1 MYVSPSACLDAV
13 TETADD
19 SMFALHQPDE
29 YISFFSLRGW
39 GKFKDGVL
47 TTEMVYIHAKT
58 MIVDDRVAIIGSAN
72 SELSFFPFLSQYAEE
87 TI

>member
-1 MYVSPSACLDAV
+1 VSFFLSL
-13 TETADD
+13 
-19 SMFALHQPDE
+19 SQPDE

-58 MIVDDRVAIIGSAN
+58 MIVDDRLAIIGEQQST
-72 SELSFFPFLSQYAEE
+72 SFPRSRELIRFLPLSPCRIGEQ
-87 TI
+87 